1 MIKNIFVQRVI
12 KQEVDIRY
20 REGAMTNDYFS
31 RKDMREEKAGGDL
44 SIETNEKGKLDNC
57 RCCYDVGG
65 TWY

>member
-1 MIKNIFVQRVI
+1 
-12 KQEVDIRY
+12 
-20 REGAMTNDYFS
+20 MTNDYFS